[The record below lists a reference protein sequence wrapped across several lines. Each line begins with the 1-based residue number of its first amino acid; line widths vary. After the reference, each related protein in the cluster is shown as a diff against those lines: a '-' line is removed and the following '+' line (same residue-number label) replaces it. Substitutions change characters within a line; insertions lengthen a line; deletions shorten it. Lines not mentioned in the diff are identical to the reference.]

1 MGGSFQ
7 LTKEELLNKAIRLAS
22 DSHANQVDKNGAPYF
37 GHVSRVMNMGA
48 TLDEKICG
56 VLHDVVE
63 YTDWTFVKLEAEG
76 FPNHIIDALKCV
88 TKINDDEPY
97 DHFIERVMG
106 NKLAVRVKIN
116 DLSDNLDVKR
126 YNILGEKELKR
137 LNKYLKWYKVLVNLD
152 VK

>member
-1 MGGSFQ
+1 MN
-7 LTKEELLNKAIRLAS
+7 KEELLTKAIKLAS
-22 DSHANQVDKNGAPYF
+22 EAHKEQFDKNGSPYI
-37 GHVSRVMNMGA
+37 GHVFRVMNLGN

-56 VLHDVVE
+56 VLHDLVE
-63 YTDWTFVKLEAEG
+63 DTDWTFEKLEAEG